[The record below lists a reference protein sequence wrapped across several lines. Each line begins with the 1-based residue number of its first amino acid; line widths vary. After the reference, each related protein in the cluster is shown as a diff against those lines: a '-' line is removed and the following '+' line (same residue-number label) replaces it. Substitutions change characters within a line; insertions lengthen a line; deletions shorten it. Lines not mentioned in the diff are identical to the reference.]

1 MKRTLSA
8 ALSLLLTAASASA
21 QVSQIGTAAA
31 VRGAVRAVSEGAPV
45 GRVISSGKPLF
56 LNDHVTTDAAGRLQ
70 VLLLDETIFT
80 LGPNS
85 DMVLDDFVYDPKT
98 SAGKITANI
107 AKGTF
112 RFVTGKVASHDPS
125 KMKVKLAI
133 GTIGVRGSI
142 GVGETG
148 PGGSTIIN
156 GGARNPDNHDD
167 AAGIYAQGG
176 GKTVDLIQPGVGT
189 HIGSDGRVDD
199 ARFMTGDLN
208 RIMGTL
214 QPPAGKSGGAGEGSG
229 LGGRRTATDA
239 SGRSTSVGG
248 VLAAVTGDALGLAD
262 GQNTVVTQ
270 AVQTAANS
278 VLTWDYIVQN
288 VPSGTGF
295 YFSGHAPI
303 TGSANIADANPLGA
317 VQLYVDFGA
326 RTVGGGGAFTGPST
340 INGSFIHIHGVVS
353 SIGAD
358 TIQQLIGGGGSGLNP
373 IPFSSLTGPAVLTLD
388 STNLGPVTNTNGG
401 SGSFAGTTITLQ
413 NAGGVVAKTALVNF
427 TFSGTNSSAQ
437 SVTANGTFQAPR

>member
-8 ALSLLLTAASASA
+8 ALSVLLSAATATA
-21 QVSQIGTAAA
+21 QVSQSAPAGAG
-31 VRGAVRAVSEGAPV
+31 RGAVKAISQGAPV

-98 SAGKITANI
+98 SVGKVAASIT
-107 AKGTF
+107 KGTF
-112 RFVTGKVASHDPS
+112 RFVTGKVAAHDPE
-125 KMKVKLAI
+125 KMKLKVAV

-148 PGGSTIIN
+148 PNGTTIIN

-167 AAGIYAQGG
+167 SAGIYAQSN

-189 HIGSDGRVDD
+189 HIGADGRVDD

-214 QPPAGKSGGAGEGSG
+214 QTQTAKNGGSG
-229 LGGRRTATDA
+229 NGDLGGRRSATET
-239 SGRSTSVGG
+239 SGRSTAVGG
-248 VLAAVTGDALGLAD
+248 ILAAVTGDALGLAD

-270 AVQTAANS
+270 AVQSAANA
-278 VLTWDYIVQN
+278 VLTWDYISQN

-303 TGSANIADANPLGA
+303 TGSANVADPNPLGA

-326 RTVGGGGAFTGPST
+326 RTVGGDTAFNGPSGVT
-340 INGSFIHIHGVVS
+340 GSFVHIHGVVS

-358 TIQQLIGGGGSGLNP
+358 TIQQRIGLGGSGLSP
-373 IPFSSLTGPAVLTLD
+373 IPFSALTGPAVLTLD
-388 STNLGPVTNTNGG
+388 NSNLGSTTNTSGGGG
-401 SGSFAGTTITLQ
+401 SFVGTTITLQ
-413 NAGGVVAKTALVNF
+413 NANGVTAGTALVDF
-427 TFSGTNSSAQ
+427 KFSGTNSSAQ
-437 SVTANGTFQAPR
+437 SVTATGQFQAPR